1 MSHGEALLAII
12 ERERRIQAET
22 ERRRRRL
29 ATLRRPVRE
38 RLIAAEA
45 TIEHSRRLLAHLR
58 RWNVHFGRT
67 IPGP

>member
-12 ERERRIQAET
+12 ERERRIQAE
-22 ERRRRRL
+22 EECRRRRL
-29 ATLRRPVRE
+29 ARLRRPVQD
-38 RLIAAEA
+38 RLVAADA
-45 TIEHSRRLLAHLR
+45 TVQHSRRLLAHLR